1 MLRILVADDDPE
13 MLRATT
19 LVLESGGF
27 QISAARDGIEALSK
41 VEADK
46 PDLLILDLM
55 MPEMDGFEVLKRL
68 GERKRTGRGRI
79 PVLGLSAGR
88 EGSRPRRYELET
100 SSDLGADGYLEKPIS
115 PPLLLNEV
123 NRILTEKGSKI
134 CH

>member
-79 PVLGLSAGR
+79 PVLVLSAVR
-88 EGSRPRRYELET
+88 ALRARDQFR
-100 SSDLGADGYLEKPIS
+100 LGCRWLP
-115 PPLLLNEV
+115 
-123 NRILTEKGSKI
+123 
-134 CH
+134 